1 MLSMPKSLIK
11 GKPMRLILTD
21 ADMAEGLDHLER
33 VDPRLIPV
41 RAATGPVD
49 IRYRPPGFEG
59 IARIIVAQQL
69 SVQSANAIWAR
80 FEALLGEATAE
91 NYLRHDDEALRGA
104 GLSRGKVRTLTA
116 LAEAAVGGLN
126 LVGLAD
132 EPPEAAVEALTA
144 LPGIG
149 RWTAEIFLL
158 FCARNADV
166 LPAGDLALQI
176 AAAEALSLSARPS
189 EKELRAIS
197 ELWAPWRGVAA
208 KLLWAYYKVMR
219 QGRNVLPV

>member
-1 MLSMPKSLIK
+1 
-11 GKPMRLILTD
+11 MRLILTG
-21 ADMAEGLDHLER
+21 ADVAEGLDHLER
-33 VDPRLIPV
+33 VDPRLAAV
-41 RAATGPVD
+41 RAAAGPVD
-49 IRYRPPGFEG
+49 VRYRPPGFEG

-69 SVQSANAIWAR
+69 SVASADAIWTR
-80 FEALLGEATAE
+80 FEALLGEATAD
-91 NYLRHDDEALRGA
+91 NYLRHGDDALRAA

-116 LAEAAVGGLN
+116 LAEAAAGGLD
-126 LVGLAD
+126 LAALAD
-132 EPPEAAVEALTA
+132 EPPEMAVETLTA

-166 LPAGDLALQI
+166 LPAGDLALQV
-176 AAAEALSLSARPS
+176 AAAEALALPARPS

-208 KLLWAYYKVMR
+208 KLLWAYYKAMR